1 VQELYDLAADIG
13 ETTDVSGRHPDVV
26 AALTALAERGKEDLG
41 CEASG
46 IPGSGRRPA
55 GQVENPRPLT
65 EYDPEHPYIIAM
77 YDLEEAG

>member
-1 VQELYDLAADIG
+1 MPPAI
-13 ETTDVSGRHPDVV
+13 PDFTLSRMISRSNS
-26 AALTALAERGKEDLG
+26 AIAG

-65 EYDPEHPYIIAM
+65 EYDPEHPYIVAM